1 MRKWFGIVYVCV
13 RVLNGCV
20 VITVCYFL
28 LFSLSLELVV
38 EPLNGKSF
46 TVYPQVT
53 TNDTIE
59 KLKLD
64 VSL

>member
-1 MRKWFGIVYVCV
+1 MFVCV
-13 RVLNGCV
+13 LDACV

-38 EPLNGKSF
+38 EPLNGKPF
-46 TVYPQVT
+46 TVYPHVT